1 MRSHILLVLVLLAV
15 CFAGVRR
22 PAAAQAE
29 FGGLGG
35 VTFADITGD
44 DAQEDL
50 DRTVGF
56 LAGAFGRFQLGQII
70 AFQPEAQ
77 FVRKGAEGDF
87 AGGEAAVKLAYIDIP
102 LFLSF
107 GLPSMTAFHVLLG
120 PTFSFEVGCTVDIDT
135 ALGDCDGDCDDEDEF
150 DDERKSFVAGA
161 TVGVGL
167 DLPLG
172 GLNAFLD
179 GCFNIDLESFAEAED
194 TDIKNQVF
202 QIVAGLRFPLGG

>member
-1 MRSHILLVLVLLAV
+1 M
-15 CFAGVRR
+15 
-22 PAAAQAE
+22 
-29 FGGLGG
+29 
-35 VTFADITGD
+35 
-44 DAQEDL
+44 
-50 DRTVGF
+50 
-56 LAGAFGRFQLGQII
+56 
-70 AFQPEAQ
+70 
-77 FVRKGAEGDF
+77 
-87 AGGEAAVKLAYIDIP
+87 
-102 LFLSF
+102 
-107 GLPSMTAFHVLLG
+107 
-120 PTFSFEVGCTVDIDT
+120 